1 MSDFLLAALP
11 WVVTG
16 IAIAFVIVNL
26 TRKKTRKSIEIQKG
40 LDEENS
46 KGTEDDNYMP
56 IGMCLGVCFGIVF
69 SSLGII
75 SLSYGTSFGM
85 LIGMIAGMYVKKK

>member
-40 LDEENS
+40 LDEEIQRVQ
-46 KGTEDDNYMP
+46 KM
-56 IGMCLGVCFGIVF
+56 IIICLLECV
-69 SSLGII
+69 
-75 SLSYGTSFGM
+75 
-85 LIGMIAGMYVKKK
+85 

>member
-40 LDEENS
+40 
-46 KGTEDDNYMP
+46 
-56 IGMCLGVCFGIVF
+56 
-69 SSLGII
+69 
-75 SLSYGTSFGM
+75 
-85 LIGMIAGMYVKKK
+85 